1 MAVLPQSHFV
11 VIFTI
16 TETALLPSI
25 SLPQIELPPGFLSL
39 LSSDSTGLNTPV
51 LSRSPSRLS
60 SASGSPFR
68 SSRRESRSPSPYP
81 QQPSPPSKNDGIL
94 IMGICRSQISGFE
107 GLQPKAKCLKG
118 HRGTP
123 LASLARCFM
132 AVERILL
139 HLGLDPGNLEAS
151 QLFPLEDGNTIKLDG
166 EAILNFFDW
175 NPKTFTSKRKKYR
188 LAKSI
193 ALRTWKDNTDAD
205 AEFHKLYRGIRFL
218 WAENGPLASLD
229 APLPCSEAQ
238 DDEKCAADIKQAH
251 LDNCKS
257 LYDKYTC

>member
-1 MAVLPQSHFV
+1 MAVLPRSHFV
-11 VIFTI
+11 VMFTI
-16 TETALLPSI
+16 TEAALLPSI

-39 LSSDSTGLNTPV
+39 LSSNSTGLNTPV

-60 SASGSPFR
+60 SASGPPSR
-68 SSRRESRSPSPYP
+68 SSRRESCSSSPYP

-107 GLQPKAKCLKG
+107 GLQLKAKCLKG
-118 HRGTP
+118 HRRTP

-151 QLFPLEDGNTIKLDG
+151 QSFPLEDGNTIKLDG

-175 NPKTFTSKRKKYR
+175 NPKTFTN
-188 LAKSI
+188 
-193 ALRTWKDNTDAD
+193 NTDAD

-218 WAENGPLASLD
+218 WAENGPLASLN

-238 DDEKCAADIKQAH
+238 DDEKCAADLKQAH

>member
-1 MAVLPQSHFV
+1 MAVLPRSHFV

-16 TETALLPSI
+16 TEAALLPSI

-39 LSSDSTGLNTPV
+39 LSPNSTGLDTPV

-60 SASGSPFR
+60 SASGSPSR
-68 SSRRESRSPSPYP
+68 SLRRES
-81 QQPSPPSKNDGIL
+81 PPLKNDGIL
-94 IMGICRSQISGFE
+94 IMGICCSQISGFE

-132 AVERILL
+132 AVERILF

-151 QLFPLEDGNTIKLDG
+151 QLFPLEDGNSIELDG

-175 NPKTFTSKRKKYR
+175 NPKTFTGKRKKYK
-188 LAKSI
+188 LAKFI
-193 ALRTWKDNTDAD
+193 ALRTWKDNTNAD
-205 AEFHKLYRGIRFL
+205 AEFHKLYQGIRFL

-238 DDEKCAADIKQAH
+238 DDEKCAADLKQAH

>member
-1 MAVLPQSHFV
+1 MLK
-11 VIFTI
+11 
-16 TETALLPSI
+16 ERKN
-25 SLPQIELPPGFLSL
+25 
-39 LSSDSTGLNTPV
+39 STGLDTPV
-51 LSRSPSRLS
+51 ESRSPSRLS
-60 SASGSPFR
+60 SASGSPSW

-81 QQPSPPSKNDGIL
+81 QQPSPPLKNDGIL

-118 HRGTP
+118 HR
-123 LASLARCFM
+123 
-132 AVERILL
+132 
-139 HLGLDPGNLEAS
+139 NLEAS
-151 QLFPLEDGNTIKLDG
+151 QSFPLEDGNTIKLDG

-175 NPKTFTSKRKKYR
+175 NPKTFASKRKKYK

-193 ALRTWKDNTDAD
+193 AFRTWKDNTDAD
-205 AEFHKLYRGIRFL
+205 AEFYKLYRGIRFL

-238 DDEKCAADIKQAH
+238 GDEKCAADLKQAH